1 MSALLEEPKLT
12 YSQKFSRLGKRLRDP
27 EWQRFGRNLLIGK
40 FLGLAVLPV
49 VLLVIQGVLN
59 WFTIHSAYADTG
71 AAASPVMP
79 ADLVDM
85 AKNPVINPIN
95 TGWVLLGAFLVFG
108 MQAGFTM
115 LEAGFCRSRE
125 TVNVLVECV
134 FDTCVCGLLHWAW
147 GFAFMFG
154 GGNAFI
160 GWHMPGD
167 PSKSLIF
174 MKDVD
179 VLSVYGATGI
189 PIFAHYLFQFAF
201 ADCASTISSCRRC
214 GVPAAGTRSSTFAS
228 T

>member
-1 MSALLEEPKLT
+1 L
-12 YSQKFSRLGKRLRDP
+12 LGKAIALAIMALIIFVGPHVPDMLLGGSSAMAQTTAPAVDP
-27 EWQRFGRNLLIGK
+27 AESVKKIDMIN
-40 FLGLAVLPV
+40 AV
-49 VLLVIQGVLN
+49 
-59 WFTIHSAYADTG
+59 
-71 AAASPVMP
+71 
-79 ADLVDM
+79 
-85 AKNPVINPIN
+85 N

-134 FDTCVCGLLHWAW
+134 FDTCVCGILHWGW

-154 GGNAFI
+154 GGNAFV

-174 MKDVD
+174 MSGVQMLDT
-179 VLSVYGATGI
+179 YGSSGI

-201 ADCASTISSCRRC
+201 ADCASTICSGAMVGRTRFIGDVIYSIGVSGFIYPIFGHWCWRPWDRRDTSCR
-214 GVPAAGTRSSTFAS
+214 VSA
-228 T
+228 